1 MDHPTLLAKVNRSK
15 AENTKAIFIP
25 MNGVNWV
32 GRDQSI
38 MFEVRSEIIFY
49 TCTFWINSDTAE
61 ILKKALK
68 KASNISLFS
77 SGDLLWTQV
86 WV

>member
-1 MDHPTLLAKVNRSK
+1 MNVLKVNRSK
-15 AENTKAIFIP
+15 AENTKGIFIP
-25 MNGVNWV
+25 RNGVNWV

-49 TCTFWINSDTAE
+49 TCTVWINSDTAE

-68 KASNISLFS
+68 KASNTALFS
-77 SGDLLWTQV
+77 PGDLLWTQV